1 MSKLLKYY
9 KHSITLKLRFS
20 DFDLIGHLNNAKY
33 QTFLEDARITYFN
46 DVIGANKSNWKFNT
60 VVSSITINFIKPI
73 EYGDTIKLYTRFSN
87 FNLKTHEVQNL
98 FIRTNKSNIE
108 EIVCKAH
115 TIMASY
121 DYESKLPTELPE
133 FYIKMVNE
141 FESHSFLSTNS

>member
-9 KHSITLKLRFS
+9 KHCIILKLRFS

-73 EYGDTIKLYTRFSN
+73 EYGDEIKLYTRFSN

-98 FIRTNKSNIE
+98 FIRTNKNNVE

-115 TIMASY
+115 TIMASFDY
-121 DYESKLPTELPE
+121 DTKQSTELPE
-133 FYIKMVNE
+133 FYIKMVND
-141 FESHSFLSTNS
+141 FEGHNLS